1 MFPTVAKLYKE
12 EPKDD
17 NGTGKMLVCFENPT
31 PPGKSSEK
39 FAGGVRNW
47 KFSAHENGGAC
58 LCEPSQE
65 NHRSATDDFHLLYA
79 IVNGL
84 KYKTELVTDHFTN
97 SSMVIPNRQM
107 EDFMRAVAMKDMA
120 LEQVEIT
127 EGDRVVV
134 SEGEFRGMEG
144 VVAKINGHRRFVI
157 TLSNLTA
164 FALQIPLSY
173 LKKIK

>member
-1 MFPTVAKLYKE
+1 MIME
-12 EPKDD
+12 Q
-17 NGTGKMLVCFENPT
+17 
-31 PPGKSSEK
+31 EK
-39 FAGGVRNW
+39 CWYVLKTRPRQEKAVRNLLEVYGIGNFLPTRMEEHVYANRR
-47 KFSAHENGGAC
+47 KKTIEVPLMTSTCFM
-58 LCEPSQE
+58 LCAPEQ
-65 NHRSATDDFHLLYA
+65 RFA

-84 KYKTELVTDHFTN
+84 KYKTELMTDHFTN